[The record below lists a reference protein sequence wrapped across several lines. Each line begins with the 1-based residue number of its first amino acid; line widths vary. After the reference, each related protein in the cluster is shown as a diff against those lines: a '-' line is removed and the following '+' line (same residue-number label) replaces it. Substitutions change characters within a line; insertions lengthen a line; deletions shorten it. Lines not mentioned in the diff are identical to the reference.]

1 MEVAKPLL
9 LFLKNM
15 IDFTLTEDQELIQK
29 TAREFAVEHLAPGV
43 MDRDENAE
51 FPYEQIKLMGELG
64 FMGMM
69 VPEEYSGAG
78 MDTLTYVIALE
89 EIAAV
94 EAAASTI
101 MSVNNSLVC
110 QLLADWGTN
119 VQKDQYLKTLASGI
133 KLGAYSLSE
142 PQSGSDASNLRT
154 HARRKNGHYLIN
166 GTKNWVTNGINSDV
180 VVMFCLT
187 DKDLGSKGISAFIV
201 DKGMA
206 GFSTGKKEDKLGIRA
221 SDTCELY
228 FEDCEVPVENRIGEE
243 GAGFK
248 IAMNTLG
255 GGRIGIAAQALGIA
269 RAALEAAVAYAGA
282 RKQFGKTIGSFGAI
296 QNKLANTATEIDAAR
311 LLIWRAAKLK
321 DRGKPYVKESSMA
334 KLYASTVAMK
344 AATDCV
350 QIYGGYGYM
359 REYGVE
365 RLMRDAKITQIYEGT
380 SEIQQL
386 IIGRELMK

>member
-1 MEVAKPLL
+1 
-9 LFLKNM
+9 M

-78 MDTLTYVIALE
+78 MDTLTYVIVLE

-119 VQKDQYLKTLASGI
+119 VQKDQYLKTLASGM

-154 HARRKNGHYLIN
+154 HARRKNGHYIIN
-166 GTKNWVTNGINSDV
+166 GTKNWVTNGINSDI

-255 GGRIGIAAQALGIA
+255 GGRIGIAAQGLGIA
-269 RAALEAAVAYAGA
+269 RAALEAAVSYAGA

-386 IIGRELMK
+386 VIGRELMK

>member
-1 MEVAKPLL
+1 
-9 LFLKNM
+9 M

-154 HARRKNGHYLIN
+154 HARRKNGHYIIN

-180 VVMFCLT
+180 VVIFCLT

-248 IAMNTLG
+248 IAMNSLG
-255 GGRIGIAAQALGIA
+255 GGRIGIAAQGLGIA

-386 IIGRELMK
+386 VIGRELMK

>member
-1 MEVAKPLL
+1 
-9 LFLKNM
+9 M

-119 VQKDQYLKTLASGI
+119 VQKDQYLKTLASGK

-154 HARRKNGHYLIN
+154 HARRKTGHYIIN

-187 DKDLGSKGISAFIV
+187 DKDIGSKGISAFIV

-206 GFSTGKKEDKLGIRA
+206 GFFTGKKEDKLGIRA

-386 IIGRELMK
+386 IIARELMK

>member
-1 MEVAKPLL
+1 
-9 LFLKNM
+9 M

-154 HARRKNGHYLIN
+154 HARRKNGHYIIN

-180 VVMFCLT
+180 VVIFCLT

-248 IAMNTLG
+248 IAMNSLE
-255 GGRIGIAAQALGIA
+255 GGRIGIAAQGLGIA

-386 IIGRELMK
+386 VIGRELMK

>member
-1 MEVAKPLL
+1 M
-9 LFLKNM
+9 
-15 IDFTLTEDQELIQK
+15 DFTLTEDQELIQK

-89 EIAAV
+89 EVAAV

-154 HARRKNGHYLIN
+154 HARRKNGHYIIN
-166 GTKNWVTNGINSDV
+166 GTKNWVTNGINSDI

-255 GGRIGIAAQALGIA
+255 GGRIGIAAQGLGIA

-386 IIGRELMK
+386 VIGRELMK

>member
-1 MEVAKPLL
+1 
-9 LFLKNM
+9 M

-154 HARRKNGHYLIN
+154 HARRKNGHYIIN

-187 DKDLGSKGISAFIV
+187 DKDLGSKGISVFIV

-228 FEDCEVPVENRIGEE
+228 FEDCEIPVENRIGEE

-248 IAMNTLG
+248 IAMNTLR
-255 GGRIGIAAQALGIA
+255 GGRIGIAAQGLGIA

-386 IIGRELMK
+386 VIGRELMK

>member
-1 MEVAKPLL
+1 
-9 LFLKNM
+9 M

-248 IAMNTLG
+248 IAMNTLR
-255 GGRIGIAAQALGIA
+255 GGRIGIAAQGLGIA

-386 IIGRELMK
+386 VIGRELMK